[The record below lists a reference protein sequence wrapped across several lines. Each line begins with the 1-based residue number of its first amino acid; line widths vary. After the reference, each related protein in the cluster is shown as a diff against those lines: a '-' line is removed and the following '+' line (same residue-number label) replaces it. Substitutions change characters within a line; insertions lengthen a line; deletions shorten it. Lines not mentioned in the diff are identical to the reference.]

1 MPPSQRA
8 SPQHLCSKNRGISSL
23 RRPANDA
30 GPPDSHSWHGVC
42 FLFPVR
48 RCDLRRSCLL
58 QPADLPH
65 TTIRKDA
72 PTAWVGTPPS
82 SPRPGHASVSPGGPS
97 LAPPG
102 LPGLRPAGRLPGG
115 RGRAAA
121 AEWWPVMRGLL
132 SRCGPPRA
140 RCARLRLAA
149 CLQEAARGHAARGC
163 ASLRASRWRQRARGA
178 RLRLAA
184 CLKGVRAGPRR
195 EGTRREAAPRC
206 VQGWWRVGPRSPLQ
220 RPVAAGLQPAEC
232 GLVRRSVCDAVPWPR
247 YDSGFDS

>member
-149 CLQEAARGHAARGC
+149 CLKVAAEGTRREAAPRCVPEGGESGLAARGHAARGC
-163 ASLRASRWRQRARGA
+163 ASLRAGVVEGWTEVTAATTSGR
-178 RLRLAA
+178 RLAA
-184 CLKGVRAGPRR
+184 CGMWSRP
-195 EGTRREAAPRC
+195 
-206 VQGWWRVGPRSPLQ
+206 PL
-220 RPVAAGLQPAEC
+220 GL
-232 GLVRRSVCDAVPWPR
+232 
-247 YDSGFDS
+247 